1 MVHATLIIDYREQ
14 KIHFITST
22 MRIEYIEQLDP
33 QSYSSDLFASFF
45 NMAFSYACWNEVVAD
60 AVPPISPDGSVL
72 T

>member
-45 NMAFSYACWNEVVAD
+45 NMAF
-60 AVPPISPDGSVL
+60 
-72 T
+72 